1 MRLLL
6 GAALVFAPAAAK
18 AQAPST
24 STPVAPT
31 VKAEAPEA
39 AAQGHAQEAGRG
51 RVSAPARAAAP
62 TEGAVAPSVPAA
74 AQAPVRGN
82 PTAAPALA
90 AVQPA
95 EGRGSATASEPAAA
109 QAAAAPAAEPVAAPA
124 APSAQDAALLEADRA
139 LDAELAAREAKR
151 QASAWGSSEADAL
164 AESEESENLGWAL
177 ARTLLVLGVVVA
189 SIYLTLNVGLR
200 KLMGLQGAAMGRQP
214 LVSVVERLPLDQRR
228 SLFVV
233 KAADE
238 YLLVGGGEGGLQ
250 LLSKLDVEAVER
262 IRAQRP
268 QTNAVSLSPFLQ
280 KLLSRRS
287 GGSPSQPPGS

>member
-1 MRLLL
+1 MAVLHPPLIRLLL
-6 GAALVFAPAAAK
+6 GAALVFAPAVAM

-24 STPVAPT
+24 STPGAPM
-31 VKAEAPEA
+31 VKAEAN
-39 AAQGHAQEAGRG
+39 GG
-51 RVSAPARAAAP
+51 
-62 TEGAVAPSVPAA
+62 A
-74 AQAPVRGN
+74 AQAPS
-82 PTAAPALA
+82 APPSE
-90 AVQPA
+90 AV
-95 EGRGSATASEPAAA
+95 
-109 QAAAAPAAEPVAAPA
+109 PA
-124 APSAQDAALLEADRA
+124 APSQDADPALLEADRA
-139 LDAELAAREAKR
+139 LDAELTGAGARRAEPG
-151 QASAWGSSEADAL
+151 WGSPPGDTLPEAEEP
-164 AESEESENLGWAL
+164 ESLGWAL
-177 ARTLLVLGVVVA
+177 VRTLLVLGVVVA

-268 QTNAVSLSPFLQ
+268 QTNAVPLSPFLQ
-280 KLLSRRS
+280 KLLSRRG